1 MLYEQFKY
9 NLGIMAEH
17 FANLLAVGIS
27 GIGLDYKKH
36 SLAGH
41 QCTVAYMQSLSN
53 YCIIT
58 FSYCQ
63 HKLLKYFYINFT
75 TEISLPSTIICT
87 LYSQGLQCKIELR
100 LSSLTVVKRTFCL
113 HGACSEW

>member
-36 SLAGH
+36 SLAG
-41 QCTVAYMQSLSN
+41 L
-53 YCIIT
+53 
-58 FSYCQ
+58 
-63 HKLLKYFYINFT
+63 
-75 TEISLPSTIICT
+75 
-87 LYSQGLQCKIELR
+87 
-100 LSSLTVVKRTFCL
+100 
-113 HGACSEW
+113 

>member
-36 SLAGH
+36 YL
-41 QCTVAYMQSLSN
+41 YM
-53 YCIIT
+53 
-58 FSYCQ
+58 
-63 HKLLKYFYINFT
+63 NFT
-75 TEISLPSTIICT
+75 TEIGLPSTIICT
-87 LYSQGLQCKIELR
+87 LYSQGLQCKFELR

-113 HGACSEW
+113 QCACSE